1 MKAQN
6 LIMLLGVMAL
16 TSCVGLTQ
24 VTVPQSN
31 VNIVGRDMETQRHV
45 SYTLKKTYVFGIGG
59 CSKRARN
66 TNIIDELMKKAN
78 LQQNEALAYISVSK
92 NVNHYLGL
100 VSVAKFTAS
109 GYVVRPVGN
118 TPVAATSTP
127 ALHVTPQAET
137 SVQPDP
143 LQVTSASSEP
153 EQQAVEVNVSKNSRG
168 KLVTFPDGTKG
179 VAFAETENGELLVV
193 SLLEQKLPFKEG
205 KAWCE
210 SLGEGWRM
218 PTKDELLVLFKVA
231 NEGKGFRGPVS
242 LALALNGGRPL
253 AGWYWCSVEN
263 GCKGISVVGG
273 YEKPAEP
280 NVPQNVRA
288 VRLYKE

>member
-1 MKAQN
+1 MKVQN

-92 NVNHYLGL
+92 NVNNYAG
-100 VSVAKFTAS
+100 VVTIAKFTAS

-118 TPVAATSTP
+118 APVAATSTP

-137 SVQPDP
+137 SEQPDP
-143 LQVTSASSEP
+143 SQVTSASSEP
-153 EQQAVEVNVSKNSRG
+153 EQQAVEVNVSMNSRG

-205 KAWCE
+205 KAWCK

-218 PTKDELLVLFKVA
+218 PTKYELLVLFKVA

-242 LALALNGGRPL
+242 IALDLNGGRPL
-253 AGWYWCSVEN
+253 VGWYWCSVEN

-273 YEKPAEP
+273 YQKPAEP

>member
-1 MKAQN
+1 MKVQN

-118 TPVAATSTP
+118 APVAATSTP

-137 SVQPDP
+137 SALSVPS
-143 LQVTSASSEP
+143 QVTSASSEP
-153 EQQAVEVNVSKNSRG
+153 EQQDAEDKFSKNSRG

-193 SLLEQKLPFKEG
+193 SLLEQKLPFEEG
-205 KAWCE
+205 KAWCK

-231 NEGKGFRGPVS
+231 NEGFRGPVS

-253 AGWYWCSVEN
+253 AGWHWCSVEN
-263 GCKGISVVGG
+263 GCKGVSVVGG

>member
-92 NVNHYLGL
+92 NVNNYAG
-100 VSVAKFTAS
+100 VVTIAKFTAS

-118 TPVAATSTP
+118 APVAATSTP

-137 SVQPDP
+137 SEQPDSS
-143 LQVTSASSEP
+143 QVTSASSEP
-153 EQQAVEVNVSKNSRG
+153 EQQAVEVNVSMNSRG

-205 KAWCE
+205 KVWCE

-218 PTKDELLVLFKVA
+218 PTKDELFVLFKVA
-231 NEGKGFRGPVS
+231 NEGNGFRGPIS
-242 LALALNGGRPL
+242 FALDLNGGKPL
-253 AGWYWCSVEN
+253 AGWHWCSVEN
-263 GCKGISVVGG
+263 GCKGISVGG
-273 YEKPAEP
+273 YEKPAES